1 MNATILHDVYDDS
14 TPCHPFGRVPS
25 SHIRSIALELA
36 DLRLV
41 LSKIRTELA
50 LRQGRSTPLRNAK
63 GYVAFDEIE
72 RVLILELQA
81 YADYY
86 RGLKALKLHE
96 KVSFV
101 PAAHT
106 EEAARLLGQVVLAYC
121 HYRSTYSHEKRV
133 IEARKWSM
141 AKNAL
146 RAYYEGI
153 EAML

>member
-14 TPCHPFGRVPS
+14 ATCHPFGRVPS

-36 DLRLV
+36 
-41 LSKIRTELA
+41 
-50 LRQGRSTPLRNAK
+50 LRQGRPTPLRNAK
-63 GYVAFDEIE
+63 GYVAFDEVE

-106 EEAARLLGQVVLAYC
+106 EEAARLLGQVVLTYC
-121 HYRSTYSHEKRV
+121 HYRSIHSHEKRV

-146 RAYYEGI
+146 RAYYEATY
-153 EAML
+153 AME